1 MGCVKAKRQQTI
13 NNKRQRQKSIK
24 SNYEITADVGATKIV
39 VVIYKAQLTT
49 TMTSKSAKMFVVS
62 KKKGKKRRTKSA
74 KRCEKAIRDGNAV
87 ACVIHKRAPIHTHT
101 HNAIC
106 TYTRIYSRMEDA
118 TKKDCRCQT
127 AKRSNERVGSRR
139 RVRFT
144 A

>member
-62 KKKGKKRRTKSA
+62 KKKGKKKNQIGKKMRKGHQGWE
-74 KRCEKAIRDGNAV
+74 CCGM
-87 ACVIHKRAPIHTHT
+87 C
-101 HNAIC
+101 
-106 TYTRIYSRMEDA
+106 YT
-118 TKKDCRCQT
+118 
-127 AKRSNERVGSRR
+127 
-139 RVRFT
+139 
-144 A
+144 

>member
-13 NNKRQRQKSIK
+13 KRRQKSIK

-62 KKKGKKRRTKSA
+62 GQQQKVSKRAKGDEGVREMGRLWHVLYINTHTQTPVHPYVCVCGYISRTEDACKKGLQMPDRKEEQKRGRG
-74 KRCEKAIRDGNAV
+74 E
-87 ACVIHKRAPIHTHT
+87 
-101 HNAIC
+101 
-106 TYTRIYSRMEDA
+106 E
-118 TKKDCRCQT
+118 
-127 AKRSNERVGSRR
+127 GSLH

-144 A
+144 T